1 MKHLFSVALCFSLV
15 AFSAVA
21 EVTDSEN
28 DTLRIFGSACE
39 DIKAGIQSA
48 TTRMKATDKA
58 CYNAVSSHPEIVNIK
73 SSFDDH
79 DYNVMIYNIV
89 DQHIEDLTTKTIKQ
103 DDAQI
108 CIEVAGY
115 ITPENIGKAIDD
127 TIKIQ
132 TTSDVDNAEDTS
144 SDSIDS
150 NVATAE
156 STDIDDQQSKDIVAS
171 INDAFADESIEIA
184 ETSSLAENI
193 NDNKSQVVVLSTIFV
208 KPTEFYNNTLSATH
222 SKVLKSILSQNEN
235 IHIVT
240 NESEANFII
249 TPKVLKAKIEPINN
263 ETSKMH
269 MVVAI
274 DMMDC
279 NQNNTSTEHQ
289 SKMIM
294 FNNGDDEQVIA
305 KDLLKQLFEQSS
317 LSILKLTD
325 KSNNQVLEKHDLSL
339 TTQSINN

>member
-1 MKHLFSVALCFSLV
+1 MKRLFSTALCLSLIT
-15 AFSAVA
+15 FSAVA
-21 EVTDSEN
+21 EVTDTES

-39 DIKAGIQSA
+39 EIKAGIQSA

-132 TTSDVDNAEDTS
+132 TSADEDNSEDTETGSDVT
-144 SDSIDS
+144 
-150 NVATAE
+150 TTE
-156 STDIDDQQSKDIVAS
+156 STDLEDQQSKDIVAS
-171 INDAFADESIEIA
+171 IDDAFADEATIIS
-184 ETSSLAENI
+184 ETSSITENI
-193 NDNKSQVVVLSTIFV
+193 NNNKSQVVVLSTIFV

-222 SKVLKSILSQNEN
+222 SRVLKNILSQNEN
-235 IHIVT
+235 IHIVS

-249 TPKVLKAKIEPINN
+249 TPKVLKAKIEPINS

-269 MVVAI
+269 MVIAI

-279 NQNNTSTEHQ
+279 NQNNTLTEHQ

-294 FNNGDDEQVIA
+294 FNNSDDEQVIA
-305 KDLLKQLFEQSS
+305 KDLLKQLFEQGSA
-317 LSILKLTD
+317 SILKLSD

-339 TTQSINN
+339 TTQSISD